1 MSARA
6 APPRTAGLRVSDMQT
21 FVALAA
27 ERHFGR
33 TAERLHTS
41 QPVISTR
48 LARLE
53 GQLGVR
59 LIERGGREFS
69 LTSAGQTVAAA
80 FRAVLG
86 ELADLEARLDG
97 NGDAPEELRIGAID
111 SVVATWLPG
120 LVEALRARF
129 PGLRIELTVDST
141 HNLVAALTGGALD
154 IIFAVDPVLDSRFG
168 NFIACVY
175 EMSWVAAP
183 ALAPPGRLHSVDD
196 LARMAIITFPRDTPP
211 YRAIAPYFQDEKV
224 LADKLTSCNSLF
236 AIVSLVADGFGIG
249 AIPTVAVKRELD
261 AGTLVAMRVAKRF
274 PPLPVVASHRLQAGP
289 LMAEV
294 IDEVHR
300 EVRAFCAR
308 LDPPTMWTE

>member
-1 MSARA
+1 MSGRGAT
-6 APPRTAGLRVSDMQT
+6 PRTDGLRVIDMQT
-21 FVALAA
+21 FVALTA

-33 TAERLHTS
+33 TAARMNTS
-41 QPVISTR
+41 QPVISAR
-48 LARLE
+48 LARIE
-53 GQLGVR
+53 DQLGAR
-59 LIERGGREFS
+59 LVERGGRDFA
-69 LTSAGQTVAAA
+69 LTAAGQAAA
-80 FRAVLG
+80 ARFRAVLA
-86 ELADLEARLDG
+86 ELATLEAQLDG
-97 NGDAPEELRIGAID
+97 NGDTPEELRIGAID

-120 LVEALRARF
+120 LVEALRERF

-141 HNLVAALTGGALD
+141 HNLVAGLTGGALD
-154 IIFAVDPVLDSRFG
+154 IIFAVDPVIDSRFG

-196 LARMAIITFPRDTPP
+196 LARMPIITFPRDTPP

-274 PPLPVVASHRLQAGP
+274 PPLPIVASHRLQAGA

-294 IDEVHR
+294 VDEVRR

-308 LDPPTMWTE
+308 LDPPTMWAE